1 MRFSLFARSLILVG
15 GVLAAVTIVFDVWHA
30 SNKSKRQTTELEARV
45 EELTKVQAV
54 SVANALW
61 DLNRDSV
68 SQILKSLEQDLD
80 FFEASIITDS
90 GEVFARI
97 GK

>member
-1 MRFSLFARSLILVG
+1 MRFSLFARSLIVVG
-15 GVLAAVTIVFDVWHA
+15 SVLAVVTIAFDVWHA
-30 SNKSKRQTTELEARV
+30 SNKSKRQTTEREARG

-90 GEVFARI
+90 CEVFARI